1 MYNMKISQINEGVEY
16 GDLQSLVSSDVSVA
30 EFEPKTGSNNDVVV
44 IGFYCKDEAPAED
57 IASFIEKSTVDI
69 LDTEVSPNPDENG
82 FYLVFVEVTNENL
95 METVLE
101 LLDDVSRLT
110 EIEEWSVDFYEGSTI
125 KIKTDQINAWLKKQH

>member
-1 MYNMKISQINEGVEY
+1 MKYSQINEGVEF

-30 EFEPKTGSNNDVVV
+30 EFEPKTGTDDDVVV
-44 IGFYCKDEAPAED
+44 IGFFCKDEAPATD
-57 IASFIEKSTVDI
+57 IATFIEKSTVDI

-82 FYLVFVEVTNENL
+82 FYLVFVEVENENL
-95 METVLE
+95 MQTVFE

-125 KIKTDQINAWLKKQH
+125 KIEAKQISQWLKKK

>member
-1 MYNMKISQINEGVEY
+1 MKYSQINEGVEF

-30 EFEPKTGSNNDVVV
+30 EFEPKTGTDDDVVV
-44 IGFYCKDEAPAED
+44 IGFFCKEEAPAND
-57 IASFIEKSTVDI
+57 IATFIEKSTVDI

-82 FYLVFVEVTNENL
+82 FYLVFVEVENENL
-95 METVLE
+95 MQTVFE

-125 KIKTDQINAWLKKQH
+125 KIEAKQITQWLKKK

>member
-1 MYNMKISQINEGVEY
+1 MKYSQINEGVEF

-30 EFEPKTGSNNDVVV
+30 EFEPKTGTDDDVVV
-44 IGFYCKDEAPAED
+44 IGFFCKDEAPAND
-57 IASFIEKSTVDI
+57 IATFIEKSTVDI

-82 FYLVFVEVTNENL
+82 FYLVFVEVENENL
-95 METVLE
+95 MQTVFE

-125 KIKTDQINAWLKKQH
+125 KIEAKQITQWLKKK